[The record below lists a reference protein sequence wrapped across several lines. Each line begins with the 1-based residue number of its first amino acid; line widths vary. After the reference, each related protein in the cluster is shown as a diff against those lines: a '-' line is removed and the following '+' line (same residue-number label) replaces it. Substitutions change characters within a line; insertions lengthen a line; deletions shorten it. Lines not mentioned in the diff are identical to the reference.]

1 MESVNAKITPKM
13 IAEIDNLVKEGW
25 YASRSE
31 AIRDAIR
38 IFIEKKKYLKM
49 RMAMEE
55 DINWGLNNE

>member
-1 MESVNAKITPKM
+1 MENVNAKITPKL

-38 IFIEKKKYLKM
+38 ILVEKKKYSKM
-49 RMAMEE
+49 RIAMEE